1 MNTPTNPEESP
12 QFVFFLVYFSD
23 NVKFYSSP
31 FGSANNSTNLAIF
44 LPEFPIQLYARCAA
58 QGVIFANVFQT
69 IMFHDRVC
77 LSSLIAPPGI
87 HPRIPERC
95 EHHPDVSYSVTIS
108 FLHSN
113 LVVGSPA
120 K

>member
-1 MNTPTNPEESP
+1 MSDA
-12 QFVFFLVYFSD
+12 LHKVYS
-23 NVKFYSSP
+23 
-31 FGSANNSTNLAIF
+31 
-44 LPEFPIQLYARCAA
+44 LPMC
-58 QGVIFANVFQT
+58 FQT

-95 EHHPDVSYSVTIS
+95 EHRPDVNYSVTIS

-113 LVVGSPA
+113 LVVGSHV